1 MAINAEFQ
9 ETFLRLR
16 SILLSHAD
24 RLSISADS
32 GSHFCMDV
40 PYSVKLKKGY
50 PVAWVKSSKAYVSFH
65 FIPVY
70 MFPKLRDTM
79 SDALRARM
87 QGKSCFNFKTI
98 DEPLFAELEELTRQ
112 GLSLAREAGF
122 ST

>member
-1 MAINAEFQ
+1 M
-9 ETFLRLR
+9 RLR
-16 SILLSHAD
+16 SILLPYSE

-32 GSHFCMDV
+32 TSHFCIDV
-40 PYSVKLKKGY
+40 PYSAKLKKGY

-65 FIPVY
+65 FMPVY

-79 SDALRARM
+79 SDTLRARM

-98 DEPLFAELEELTRQ
+98 DEPLFAELEALTRN
-112 GLSLAREAGF
+112 GLELARQAGF